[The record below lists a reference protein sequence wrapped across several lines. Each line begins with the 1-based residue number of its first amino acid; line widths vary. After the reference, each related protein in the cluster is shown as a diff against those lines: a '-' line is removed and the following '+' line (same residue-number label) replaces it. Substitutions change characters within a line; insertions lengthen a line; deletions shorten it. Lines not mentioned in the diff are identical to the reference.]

1 MADFVETKALE
12 QELERVSRAL
22 DVETGAHKA
31 PLNSLSDSDFELL
44 LEQTVG
50 GMSGLQR
57 TGTLPDWFSARN
69 LKRRLVA
76 RQP

>member
-31 PLNSLSDSDFELL
+31 
-44 LEQTVG
+44 T
-50 GMSGLQR
+50 QR
-57 TGTLPDWFSARN
+57 SSASES
-69 LKRRLVA
+69 KSF
-76 RQP
+76 